1 MTTVQTRVRSISDL
15 EGFDLTVKKDGE
27 EVDVRENGVL
37 SKYPFDKALKGTK
50 TVADWKKDRFER
62 TYPGFTCDVLDGEG
76 KAVTGQTSLRA
87 VRESYEEP

>member
-50 TVADWKKDRFER
+50 TVADWKNVTGGVKTSRFWRFENR
-62 TYPGFTCDVLDGEG
+62 V
-76 KAVTGQTSLRA
+76 VQTG
-87 VRESYEEP
+87 